1 MKKPHPGQLIA
12 TIRRLAAARLISYAY
27 HAADERMPERDFDTD
42 DIHEVFRIGDIVGPI
57 DAGRNPGEWV
67 CKVCAQPFGTRRWMG
82 VVTVVIRE
90 QRLRIITTEWE
101 DRR

>member
-1 MKKPHPGQLIA
+1 MPTPHPGQLI
-12 TIRRLAAARLISYAY
+12 TVIRRLAAARLISYAY
-27 HAADERMPERDFDTD
+27 HASDERMPERDFDVD
-42 DIHEVFRIGDIVGPI
+42 DIHEVFRIGDIYGDI
-57 DAGRNPGEWV
+57 REGKNAGEWV

-82 VVTVVIRE
+82 VVTVVIQG

>member
-1 MKKPHPGQLIA
+1 MTKPHPGHLIGV
-12 TIRRLAAARLISYAY
+12 IRRLSAARQTTYCY
-27 HAADERMPERDFDTD
+27 HAADERMPERDFDID
-42 DIHEVFRIGDIVGPI
+42 DIHEVLRIGDIVGSI
-57 DAGRNPGEWV
+57 REGRKPGEWV

-101 DRR
+101 DGR